1 MLIHLLKLVINTT
14 IVSLLVFSSFSA
26 NAYYSNDPQG
36 KIFLKKPFGDTSNC
50 GPLSALML
58 TQFANENKNVKNI
71 RDAIDKARMTVQK
84 QSKNNIS
91 YRWWSFRDIKKFL
104 NQEQV
109 NYSEIDTKNFRY
121 AQSRSA
127 KIVNAI
133 VDGNVVVVNIDMND
147 LDKDSEIG
155 KFYGTTKLFGKW
167 GHFLV
172 IVGYKKVNGQLAYE
186 IHDSYSNKGKNRLFY
201 AKDINHAITKYNK
214 KLLLVNKQVRAMQDD
229 IFSQYFQ

>member
-1 MLIHLLKLVINTT
+1 MLLRVPKLIIYSLITT
-14 IVSLLVFSSFSA
+14 LVVCTSLSA
-26 NAYYSNDPQG
+26 SAYFSNDPQG
-36 KIFLKKPFGDTSNC
+36 KIFLKKPFGDTVNC
-50 GPLSALML
+50 GPISALML
-58 TQFANENKNVKNI
+58 AKFANENKHIKNI
-71 RDAIDKARMTVQK
+71 NDAIDKARMTVQK
-84 QSKNNIS
+84 QSKKDIN

-109 NYSEIDTKNFRY
+109 NYSEIDTKNFRH
-121 AQSRSA
+121 AQSRSS

-133 VDGNVVVVNIDMND
+133 SNGNVVVVNIDMND
-147 LDKDSEIG
+147 LDKNAEIG
-155 KFYGTTKLFGKW
+155 KFYGTTRLFGRW

-201 AKDINHAITKYNK
+201 AKDINQAISKYNK
-214 KLLLVNKQVRAMQDD
+214 KLLLVNKQVRAVQND